1 MLFDSSV
8 VWMCHEKQGVIWY
21 VLARV
26 CQEAGEDTWE
36 FLGQQGDQTNLMG
49 NKPWILIGMIDA
61 EAEAPLLWSPYV
73 NSQLTGKLPDA
84 GKDWG
89 QEDRASVDDMAG
101 WHQPCYGHKL
111 GQTSRDGERQ
121 ESMACCSPWDHEKS
135 DMSGRLNNN
144 AKKPNYKSLCK
155 LGSLQLW
162 QKRWTFPS
170 YFTCNLSIN
179 EMNLWDF

>member
-26 CQEAGEDTWE
+26 CQEAGEDTRE

-84 GKDWG
+84 GKDEGRRTGRQWMTWLDG
-89 QEDRASVDDMAG
+89 INHAMDINLGKLPEMVRDRKAWQVAVHVITKSQTWVDD
-101 WHQPCYGHKL
+101 
-111 GQTSRDGERQ
+111 
-121 ESMACCSPWDHEKS
+121 
-135 DMSGRLNNN
+135 
-144 AKKPNYKSLCK
+144 
-155 LGSLQLW
+155 
-162 QKRWTFPS
+162 
-170 YFTCNLSIN
+170 
-179 EMNLWDF
+179 